1 MSNTTAKTVNE
12 SGPGWQPGEWGHILY
27 MQQILIGAIVHD
39 IRTPLRYFMWTAR
52 SLQEDLQ
59 RGLPVEGLAERA
71 QLLYNSAERMHGM
84 VEDLLQYS
92 RVQLRAAAD
101 GRLKSVNVQLAVAA
115 KATLFH
121 HIAHAKGIALVNS
134 VDPGLILETDPDCLA
149 VILHN
154 IMDNAIKFTTGGSV
168 IISSSEGE
176 QGVVIQVAD
185 TGRGM
190 SREYIE
196 WCNTEAAGFAGPLP
210 GEDFRPAGL
219 GLMLVREL
227 LGRIKGRLV
236 VSRGE
241 QGGTVMALEFSYNN
255 KKLV

>member
-1 MSNTTAKTVNE
+1 MSNTMAKSVNE
-12 SGPGWQPGEWGHILY
+12 SGPGWQPGEWGHVLY
-27 MQQILIGAIVHD
+27 MQQVLIGAIVHD

-52 SLQEDLQ
+52 SLQDDLQ
-59 RGLPVEGLAERA
+59 KGLPVGGLADRA
-71 QLLYNSAERMHGM
+71 QLLFHSAERMHGM

-92 RVQLRAAAD
+92 RVQLRAATD
-101 GRLKSVNVQLAVAA
+101 GRFKAVNVHLAAAA

-121 HIAHAKGIALVNS
+121 HIAHAKGIEIANK
-134 VDPGLILETDPDCLA
+134 VDPALTLDTDPDCLA

-154 IMDNAIKFTTGGSV
+154 ILDNAIKFTSGGSV
-168 IISSSEGE
+168 VISGDRKPN
-176 QGVVIQVAD
+176 GVYIQVAD

-190 SREYIE
+190 SREYMD
-196 WCNTEAAGFAGPLP
+196 WCNTEAAGFLGPKP

-227 LGRIKGRLV
+227 LGRIKGKLI

-241 QGGTVMALEFSYNN
+241 QGGTVMVLDFSE
-255 KKLV
+255 

>member
-1 MSNTTAKTVNE
+1 MADTKAKTVNE
-12 SGPGWQPGEWGHILY
+12 SGSGWHPGEWGHILY

-52 SLQEDLQ
+52 SLQEDLE
-59 RGLPVEGLAERA
+59 RGLDTENLAERA
-71 QLLYNSAERMHGM
+71 QLLYTSAERMHGL

-101 GRLKSVNVQLAVAA
+101 GRFKKVNVHLAIAA

-121 HIAHAKGIALVNS
+121 HIAYAKGIEIINR
-134 VDPGLILETDPDCLA
+134 VDPTLIMETDPDCLA
-149 VILHN
+149 VIVHN
-154 IMDNAIKFTTGGSV
+154 ILDNALKFTSGGTV
-168 IISSSEGE
+168 VISSSRSDGAIRIE
-176 QGVVIQVAD
+176 VTD

-196 WCNTEAAGFAGPLP
+196 WCNTEAAGFDTPLP
-210 GEDFRPAGL
+210 GEDFRPPGL

-227 LGRIKGRLV
+227 LGRIKGKLV
-236 VSRGE
+236 VSRAE
-241 QGGTVMALEFSYNN
+241 EGGTVMMLEFSE
-255 KKLV
+255 

>member
-1 MSNTTAKTVNE
+1 MSNTTAKSVND
-12 SGPGWQPGEWGHILY
+12 SGPGWQPGEWGHVLY
-27 MQQILIGAIVHD
+27 MQQVLIGAIVHD
-39 IRTPLRYFMWTAR
+39 IKTPLRYFMWTAR

-59 RGLPVEGLAERA
+59 KGLPGEPLADRA
-71 QLLYNSAERMHGM
+71 QLLYQSAERMHGM

-101 GRLKSVNVQLAVAA
+101 GRFKAVNVHLAVAA

-121 HIAHAKGIALVNS
+121 HIAYAKGVEIINN
-134 VDPGLILETDPDCLA
+134 VDSGLTLDTDPDCLA

-154 IMDNAIKFTTGGSV
+154 ILDNAVKFTAGGSV
-168 IISSSEGE
+168 VVSSGT
-176 QGVVIQVAD
+176 GKNGLFIQVAD

-196 WCNTEAAGFAGPLP
+196 WCNTAAAGYSAPRP

-227 LGRIKGRLV
+227 LGRIKGKLI

-241 QGGTVMALEFSYNN
+241 QGGTVMVLEFSE
-255 KKLV
+255 

>member
-1 MSNTTAKTVNE
+1 MANTTAKTVDE

-27 MQQILIGAIVHD
+27 MQQVLIGAIVHD

-52 SLQEDLQ
+52 SLQEDLL
-59 RGLPVEGLAERA
+59 RGLPPENLAERA
-71 QLLYNSAERMHGM
+71 QLLYSSAERMHGM

-101 GRLKSVNVQLAVAA
+101 GRFKTVNVHLAVAA

-121 HIAHAKGIALVNS
+121 HVAYAKGIEIVNRVDPALV
-134 VDPGLILETDPDCLA
+134 LETDPDCLA

-154 IMDNAIKFTTGGSV
+154 ILDNALKFSSGGSV
-168 IISSSEGE
+168 LISSSVSEH
-176 QGVVIQVAD
+176 VVHIQVAD
-185 TGRGM
+185 SGRGM

-196 WCNTEAAGFAGPLP
+196 WCNTEAAGLLGPVP

-227 LGRIKGRLV
+227 LGRIKGKLV

-241 QGGTVMALEFSYNN
+241 QGGTVMELAFSDNA
-255 KKLV
+255 